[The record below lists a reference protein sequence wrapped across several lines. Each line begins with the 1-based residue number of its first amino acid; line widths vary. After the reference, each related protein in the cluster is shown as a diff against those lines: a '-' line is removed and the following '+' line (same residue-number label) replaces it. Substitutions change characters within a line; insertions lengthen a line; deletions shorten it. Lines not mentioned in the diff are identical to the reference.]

1 MVSKYDVFYVIATK
15 GEIRVIDIV
24 DALHK
29 NKEEYRSIF
38 NQVLKLEKENLV
50 YRNEA
55 VRPSKDPSS
64 VQLFQLIRFCVDNGM
79 NYNLMLKPTMIEFIE
94 QAARKEFFT
103 TKDITSAR
111 LFLPSVNSRYFSIRR
126 LIFMGIIRHSHVL
139 KLGFPLILTF

>member
-103 TKDITSAR
+103 TKDITIIIITMITTRHPNSVFLDSLNSSS
-111 LFLPSVNSRYFSIRR
+111 LFAFNFSVSTDSYKKR
-126 LIFMGIIRHSHVL
+126 
-139 KLGFPLILTF
+139 